1 MSWCFGLPIWGDPT
15 LFYAAT
21 TLRRDH
27 VRAPHSR
34 AQKGS
39 LLLFSTFCFLFLFL
53 SPLTHWAS
61 QYDPPLHLQPM
72 AVTAQLFLAQQPL
85 YLLKYS
91 HSFFALVFR
100 RSRPSLVLIPSRLS
114 SLSSSSRP
122 HSLTSFVTLSNR
134 PLNWLA
140 FWLIS
145 GSRFKHLR
153 DINVP
158 SPPRQL
164 T

>member
-1 MSWCFGLPIWGDPT
+1 VVFWPPNPGGSSAVLRGLNTETRPRASPT
-15 LFYAAT
+15 LKSPKRFPI
-21 TLRRDH
+21 TLFDFLLP
-27 VRAPHSR
+27 VPAPVPSM
-34 AQKGS
+34 
-39 LLLFSTFCFLFLFL
+39 
-53 SPLTHWAS
+53 THWAS

-100 RSRPSLVLIPSRLS
+100 RSRP
-114 SLSSSSRP
+114 